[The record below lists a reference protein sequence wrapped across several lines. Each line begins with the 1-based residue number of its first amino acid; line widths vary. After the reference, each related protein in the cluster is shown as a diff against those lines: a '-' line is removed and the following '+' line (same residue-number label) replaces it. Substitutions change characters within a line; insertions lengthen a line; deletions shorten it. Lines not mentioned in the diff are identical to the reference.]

1 MGLPLLTTRR
11 AVLGGVTLLAAC
23 APRKGTSGAGLTLR
37 AGSYKGGAETLLAAA
52 NLADTPYKVAYAEL
66 GAGNLIAEAIGARA
80 LDVGSMSE
88 IPPIFAI
95 AQAARLRLVAVQ
107 KGDVNAQV
115 ALVPKG
121 STIKSGAD
129 LKGKRV
135 GYVKATTAHFF
146 LLRLLAEHGLSFAD
160 IQPIALS
167 PQDGQA
173 AFSRGALDAWF
184 IYGVQGAIARGR
196 LGARVLA
203 TGLGRLSGN
212 YVYAALQDALDDLPR
227 RTAIV
232 DYLLRLKRAYEWA
245 DRKPGAW
252 AEAQSKATGVPAAI
266 YLQQHEER
274 SAPTELAPVGAAA
287 IASQQTVADTFARAA
302 VIPAR
307 IDVTPLWTETLNKGL
322 GFK

>member
-1 MGLPLLTTRR
+1 MTSAWLTTRR
-11 AVLGGVTLLAAC
+11 VVLGGAALAAC
-23 APRKGTSGAGLTLR
+23 APRKDEPQAGLTLR

-52 NLADTPYKVAYAEL
+52 RLNDTRYKVTYAEL

-88 IPPIFAI
+88 IPPIFAV

-115 ALVPKG
+115 ALVPNG
-121 STIKSGAD
+121 SRLTSGAD

-135 GYVKATTAHFF
+135 GYVKATTAHYF
-146 LLRLLAEHGLSFAD
+146 LLRLLAEHGLTFSD
-160 IQPIALS
+160 ITPIALS

-173 AFSRGALDAWF
+173 AFGRGALDAWF

-196 LGARVLA
+196 LGARVLT

-212 YVYAALQDALDDLPR
+212 YVYAGLQEALDDPPR
-227 RTAIV
+227 RAAIV
-232 DYLLRLKRAYEWA
+232 DYLMRLKRAYEWA
-245 DRKPGAW
+245 DRNPQAW
-252 AEAQSKATGVPAAI
+252 ADAQSKATGVPAAI

-274 SAPTELAPVGAAA
+274 SAPTQLAPVDAAA
-287 IASQQTVADTFARAA
+287 IASEQTVADTFAQAG
-302 VIPAR
+302 VIPAK
-307 IDVTPLWTETLNKGL
+307 IDVTPLWTQTLNKEL
-322 GFK
+322 QFS